1 MGYRQTR
8 NTTEAYTT
16 IRQLAAEARDSRND
30 GWTAS
35 GCKHELYQ
43 LKCFIEDLYQDLPTF
58 TNESEWEQERLI
70 QIMKRK

>member
-1 MGYRQTR
+1 MGYRQVR
-8 NTTEAYTT
+8 NIDEAYVTV
-16 IRQLAAEARDSRND
+16 RRLACEAANPLND

-43 LKCFIEDLYQDLPTF
+43 LKCFIEDLYTDLPKF
-58 TNESEWEQERLI
+58 INETEWEQQRLV